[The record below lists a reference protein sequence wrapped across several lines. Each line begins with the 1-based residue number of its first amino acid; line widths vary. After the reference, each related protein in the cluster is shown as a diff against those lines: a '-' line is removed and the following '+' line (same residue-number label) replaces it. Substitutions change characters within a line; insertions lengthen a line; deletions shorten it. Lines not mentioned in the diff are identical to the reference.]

1 MSLFEKIQ
9 SDMYEAMKAGEKQK
23 AITLRGVIAKLKDK
37 KIAKRDNL
45 SEAEEIKTIQ
55 TLVKQRRESEKI
67 YLDAGREELSNVE
80 KFEADIM
87 ETYLPTMM
95 SEEEIRKIVESVVA
109 ETEANSISDMG
120 KVMPEV
126 LKRGAGQIDGK
137 AANLILR
144 DLLS

>member
-9 SDMYEAMKAGEKQK
+9 SDMYQAMKASEKPK
-23 AITLRGVIAKLKDK
+23 ATTLRGVIAKLKDK
-37 KIAKRDNL
+37 KIEKRDDL

-67 YLDAGREELSNVE
+67 YMDAGREELSSVE
-80 KFEADIM
+80 KFEADLM
-87 ETYLPTMM
+87 EIYLPTMM
-95 SEEEIRKIVESVVA
+95 GEDEIRKIVESVVA
-109 ETEANSISDMG
+109 ETGASSMSDMG

-126 LKRGAGQIDGK
+126 LKRGAGQVDGK
-137 AANLILR
+137 VANIILR